1 MNYFIPM
8 NINSTPSE
16 AQRPADVQ
24 CDTVGQN
31 NNNNMDIL
39 NTACDIQSFINT
51 YSGGGGGIGGDTSL
65 DNPAL
70 STGEADMIAKDAMPI
85 KGGNGMEESDY
96 NNNKST
102 TPNNYADAASCS
114 SLLSNGGGSTSG
126 SAAPITSSSSNNNNE
141 VAAAAASGT
150 TNNNEEPTQKSS
162 PPTTT
167 TTTMH
172 REQNIFQGKGSF
184 PLNLTVMLESV
195 ERMKLDHIIEWS
207 KDGTTF
213 CIHDPDLFLSDV
225 LPKFFK

>member
-1 MNYFIPM
+1 MNYFTPM
-8 NINSTPSE
+8 NINSTPS
-16 AQRPADVQ
+16 
-24 CDTVGQN
+24 DTVGQN

-39 NTACDIQSFINT
+39 NTACDIQSFINN
-51 YSGGGGGIGGDTSL
+51 YSGGGGGIGGDTSS

-70 STGEADMIAKDAMPI
+70 STGEADMIAQDAMPI

-126 SAAPITSSSSNNNNE
+126 SAAPITSSSSSNNNNNE

-150 TNNNEEPTQKSS
+150 TNNNEEPTLKSS
-162 PPTTT
+162 PPATTA
-167 TTTMH
+167 TMH